1 MRDDSDDDE
10 ERTTMTKKPR
20 TINETSPPS
29 TPSSSRK
36 DCSPLWHLVTDLPL
50 LFSEKILDTKLDK
63 TSVKLFFET
72 NRAARALVKNY
83 SPRVYQTHVRGE
95 MLGKESSSSNNNN
108 NDSDEAVVE
117 GAVESSN
124 FDGIVSACLT
134 NISRTL
140 CSREFKTHHTRPC
153 YLLAVKRLRNGRH
166 TR

>member
-1 MRDDSDDDE
+1 MD
-10 ERTTMTKKPR
+10 
-20 TINETSPPS
+20 
-29 TPSSSRK
+29 
-36 DCSPLWHLVTDLPL
+36 
-50 LFSEKILDTKLDK
+50 
-63 TSVKLFFET
+63 
-72 NRAARALVKNY
+72 
-83 SPRVYQTHVRGE
+83 
-95 MLGKESSSSNNNN
+95 NNNNNNNNNRDN